1 MKLYKILFLL
11 LLISINTKA
20 QSSIYSFQIDSVANG
35 SVIDF
40 NAFSGKKILIVNA
53 ASGDSAFNQYEE
65 LKQLQQLY
73 AESLIIVIVPSN
85 SFGNEQLSEAEMATS
100 YQQNSGIYFPV
111 SIKLAVTGSNIHPL
125 YSWLT
130 QKSLNA
136 VMDIEV
142 KADFQKFLIDRE
154 GKLVGV
160 FSKRVKPLSN
170 DMQEAIQ
177 TNN

>member
-1 MKLYKILFLL
+1 MKLYKILVLL
-11 LLISINTKA
+11 LLIGINTTA

-40 NAFSGKKILIVNA
+40 NAFAGKKILIVNT
-53 ASGDSAFNQYEE
+53 ASGDSAFSQYEE

-73 AESLIIVIVPSN
+73 ADSLIIVIVPSY
-85 SFGNEQLSEAEMATS
+85 SFGNEQLPEAEMAAS
-100 YQQNSGIYFPV
+100 YQQTSGVYFPV
-111 SIKLAVTGSNIHPL
+111 SVKLAVAGSNIHPL

-130 QKSLNA
+130 QQSLNA
-136 VMDIEV
+136 VMDTDI
-142 KADFQKFLIDRE
+142 KTDFQKFLIDRE

-160 FSKRVKPLSN
+160 FSKRVRPLSSA
-170 DMQEAIQ
+170 MHQAIQ